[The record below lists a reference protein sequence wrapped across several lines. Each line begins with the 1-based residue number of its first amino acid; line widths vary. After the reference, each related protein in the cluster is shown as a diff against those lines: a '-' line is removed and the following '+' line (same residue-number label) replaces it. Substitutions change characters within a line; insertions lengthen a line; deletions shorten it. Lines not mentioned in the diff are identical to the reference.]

1 MAKSFNDL
9 AYDLRDFIVDK
20 HANYRGLKHMSMQRY
35 NNLTISMNSRRYGQ
49 PHVIVKI
56 GISEGVFSFPYVNKM
71 DGRPWNGRT
80 LRYAMG
86 CNDMVNSSLN
96 EHWKTSNFRKW
107 IRTTNNYFF
116 LTIAFDRRFL

>member
-56 GISEGVFSFPYVNKM
+56 GISEGVFSFPYVLIKWTAALEWTNVTLC
-71 DGRPWNGRT
+71 NG
-80 LRYAMG
+80 LAMIWLF
-86 CNDMVNSSLN
+86 NP
-96 EHWKTSNFRKW
+96 
-107 IRTTNNYFF
+107 
-116 LTIAFDRRFL
+116 

>member
-49 PHVIVKI
+49 QHVIVKI
-56 GISEGVFSFPYVNKM
+56 GISEGVFSFPYVNKLDGGLGM
-71 DGRPWNGRT
+71 DE
-80 LRYAMG
+80 RYVMQWIG
-86 CNDMVNSSLN
+86 NDMVIQTLN
-96 EHWKTSNFRKW
+96 EHWKTIKLQEMDQESK
-107 IRTTNNYFF
+107 
-116 LTIAFDRRFL
+116 